1 MARLKLGLPETEG
14 ARWLRQLPVSWEC
27 RILPAGGRHPYP
39 SWSVSVLCLLPLLFP
54 VFLLL
59 DSGVWHRCPQV
70 GRHRMGTVT
79 TFSVQAYQLGREAE
93 LL

>member
-14 ARWLRQLPVSWEC
+14 SRWLRQLPMSWEC
-27 RILPAGGRHPYP
+27 WILPAGESYP
-39 SWSVSVLCLLPLLFP
+39 SWSMSVLCLLPLLFP

-59 DSGVWHRCPQV
+59 DSGIWHRCPRV

-79 TFSVQAYQLGREAE
+79 TVSVQVYQLGREAE